1 MKLLPNSVL
10 AVLVLALATNC
21 HPAEAVPRFSRFMP
35 DSMLRASTCDSRPDW
50 SAANFLKEDCYNSVL
65 DVFLQDYRPHAK
77 AKFNF
82 YSSIIPPP
90 PGSNRIQTP
99 RRYTTKSCTLVL
111 VMLYRFG
118 FAELPGTVRGGHA
131 LTELATFEEIYKA
144 ARRLEEKCILGQGQT
159 SGLAWEP
166 VGEYGLECAS

>member
-1 MKLLPNSVL
+1 
-10 AVLVLALATNC
+10 
-21 HPAEAVPRFSRFMP
+21 
-35 DSMLRASTCDSRPDW
+35 W

-99 RRYTTKSCTLVL
+99 RRYTTSMYHVEELALKA
-111 VMLYRFG
+111 FG
-118 FAELPGTVRGGHA
+118 FAELPGTVRRGYA

-144 ARRLEEKCILGQGQT
+144 ARRLEENCILGQGQT
-159 SGLAWEP
+159 SRLAWEP